1 MTELTK
7 EMLTAFLPHFDE
19 NRHKGDGG
27 RALMAVGSYGMAGA
41 AALAAEGAYRVGCG
55 LVDLVLPTAI
65 YPIVATLIP
74 EAVYHPTDAVDE
86 ALDKRMKTA
95 SCLLVGCGFGKGEH
109 QSAAVYLAVRSA
121 LPLVLD
127 ADGLNA
133 VAGRIDCLKEH
144 RGPLVLTPHPGE
156 AARLLSTTV
165 EAVQAGREEAAQE
178 LAARS
183 GGVAVLKGHRTLIAT
198 ADGLF
203 CCPFGNAGMAKGGS
217 GDILAGMIAGLLAQG
232 LSARDSALLAVGLH
246 ALAGDEA
253 AHSFSPVAMM
263 PRDILR
269 SLPAVL
275 KNLLER

>member
-7 EMLTAFLPHFDE
+7 EMLTSLLPRFAE

-55 LVDLVLPTAI
+55 LVDLILPPSI
-65 YPIVATLIP
+65 YPTVTGLVP

-86 ALDKRMKTA
+86 TLDKLMKTA

-109 QSAAVYLAVRSA
+109 QSAAVYLTVRSA
-121 LPLVLD
+121 LPLILD

-144 RGPLVLTPHPGE
+144 RAPLILTPHPGE
-156 AARLLSTTV
+156 AARLLGTTV
-165 EAVQAGREEAAQE
+165 EAVETDREKAVRE

-183 GGVAVLKGHRTLIAT
+183 GGVAVLKGHHTLLA
-198 ADGLF
+198 AGEELF
-203 CCPFGNAGMAKGGS
+203 LCPFGNAGMAKGGS

-232 LSARDSALLAVGLH
+232 YTAQDSALLAVGLH

-253 AHSFSPVAMM
+253 AKQCGPIAMM
-263 PRDILR
+263 PRDTLAA
-269 SLPAVL
+269 LPVVL
-275 KNLLER
+275 KNLAER